1 MAGYK
6 GMALV
11 LLRQW
16 IRAAGPDVERRVL
29 EQLTPDEQAVYASLV
44 ATAWVPVEL
53 ATKLYVVASPL
64 LYPKDPRPLR
74 QVGRDLARENL
85 RGVFR
90 FVVRVISVQTLM
102 DKTASLWRSFHERGV
117 ARTVRESERTIRFEV
132 TDYPELPERMR
143 ETIVGWLGQAIEL
156 TGAQNVRVVK
166 SDDDPHVWAWTA
178 TWR

>member
-11 LLRQW
+11 LVRQW
-16 IRAAGPDVERRVL
+16 IRAADPDVERRVL
-29 EQLTPDEQAVYASLV
+29 EALTPEERIAYASLV

-53 ATKLYVVASPL
+53 ATNLYVVASPL
-64 LYPKDPRPLR
+64 LYPKEPRPLR
-74 QVGRDLARENL
+74 QIGRDLARQNL
-85 RGVFR
+85 GGVFR
-90 FVVRVISVQTLM
+90 FVVRVISVQMLIE
-102 DKTASLWRSFHERGV
+102 KTASLWRSFHDRGE
-117 ARTVRESERTIRFEV
+117 ATVTRESDRLFRFEV

-143 ETIVGWLGQAIEL
+143 ETIVGWLGQAVEL

-166 SDDDPHVWAWTA
+166 SDTDPERWSWTV